1 WEEPVEDFGY
11 LGGVRVADLDGDG
24 IDDLLV
30 QECGCCRINNGN
42 TGFMYSFAAGFDAG
56 PSTQRRW
63 TMRSVRCGGNKSM
76 AVLDIDGDGRAEV
89 TEGWADGLAVLDGA
103 TGEPIAPTLALG
115 PRASESQCVAADVD
129 GDGADELVC
138 LQNNG
143 PQDDPVA
150 S

>member
-1 WEEPVEDFGY
+1 DGAREIVVRGSRQVFLIEPATGRILWEEPVEDFGY

-89 TEGWADGLAVLDGA
+89 TE
-103 TGEPIAPTLALG
+103 
-115 PRASESQCVAADVD
+115 
-129 GDGADELVC
+129 
-138 LQNNG
+138 
-143 PQDDPVA
+143 
-150 S
+150 